1 MGGRRIRVAIVDDDE
16 AVRKALARLLSVRG
30 LEINTYASAKE
41 FLPSLSERKP
51 ECLLLD
57 FHMSGFSGLE
67 LRHHML
73 RNGITIPTIIITAHN
88 EPGLRERCEA
98 AGAALL
104 LKPLNGLTLV
114 AAINA
119 ATTTSRDSPM

>member
-1 MGGRRIRVAIVDDDE
+1 
-16 AVRKALARLLSVRG
+16 
-30 LEINTYASAKE
+30 
-41 FLPSLSERKP
+41 
-51 ECLLLD
+51 
-57 FHMSGFSGLE
+57 MSGFSGLE

-88 EPGLRERCEA
+88 ESGLRERCEA

-119 ATTTSRDSPM
+119 VTTASRDSPM